1 MFCFL
6 GLSKMSFDSLAALS
20 CDPFLWE
27 PSSFSVESSRSLLM
41 SSGLVLG
48 FYLAFGHS
56 LGLFLLSCHLFD
68 NALIKGEIERSS

>member
-6 GLSKMSFDSLAALS
+6 GLSKMSFDSLVVLS
-20 CDPFLWE
+20 CDLFLLE

>member
-1 MFCFL
+1 
-6 GLSKMSFDSLAALS
+6 MSFDSLAVLS

-27 PSSFSVESSRSLLM
+27 ILFIGSQAVFFLSLLM